1 MANWRYT
8 SNDSHVRG
16 FKGIPAHK
24 MLNVQF
30 RSRGVVVAVIA
41 AAAPVFHA
49 HAAGVP
55 GYPAKPVRLVTG
67 SAPGGGSDMVARTL
81 AEKLSERFGQQVLVD
96 NRPGAGGAIG
106 ADVVA
111 KANADGYT
119 LLINTGSAIAVNPAL
134 QTQPYDVKR
143 DFSPV
148 MLVSRAPFVLAVNP
162 ALPAKTVND
171 VIQLAKANPKK
182 YSYASSGI
190 GAMSHLAMELFK
202 NMSGVNVVHVPY
214 RGSAPAAFDLIA
226 GQVQLAMNNIVP
238 TLPHVKSGRLRALG
252 VSGPLRSP
260 VLPEVPTVAEAGL
273 PGYEAVQWYG
283 VLLPAKVPRPIAALL
298 HKEITAVLQIP
309 IVRTRL
315 TEEGGDV
322 VGGTPEQFAAY
333 IALETE
339 KWAKVVKAAGVKA
352 E

>member
-1 MANWRYT
+1 M
-8 SNDSHVRG
+8 
-16 FKGIPAHK
+16 
-24 MLNVQF
+24 VQLCF
-30 RSRGVVVAVIA
+30 SIRRVAGVVIA
-41 AAAPVFHA
+41 AAVPVA
-49 HAAGVP
+49 ASVAAGLP
-55 GYPAKPVRLVTG
+55 GYPAKPLRMVTG
-67 SAPGGGSDMVARTL
+67 SAPGGGSDFVARAL

-111 KANADGYT
+111 KANPDGYT
-119 LLINTGSAIAVNPAL
+119 LLLNTGSAIAVNPAL
-134 QTQPYDVKR
+134 QTLPYDVTR
-143 DFSPV
+143 DFAPV
-148 MLVSRAPFVLAVNP
+148 MQVSRAPFVLAVNP
-162 ALPAKTVND
+162 ALPVKTASD
-171 VIQLAKANPKK
+171 LIRLAKANQGK

-202 NMSGVNVVHVPY
+202 NMAGVHVVHVPY
-214 RGSAPAAFDLIA
+214 RGSAPAAVDLIA

-260 VLPEVPTVAEAGL
+260 VLPEVPTVAESAL
-273 PGYEAVQWYG
+273 PGYEAMQWYG
-283 VLLPAKVPRPIAALL
+283 VLLPAKVPKPVAALL
-298 HKEITAVLQIP
+298 HREITAVLQIP

-315 TEEGGDV
+315 TEEGGDI
-322 VGGTPEQFAAY
+322 VGGTPQQFAAY

>member
-1 MANWRYT
+1 MTRAGSFLYC
-8 SNDSHVRG
+8 
-16 FKGIPAHK
+16 
-24 MLNVQF
+24 
-30 RSRGVVVAVIA
+30 IA
-41 AAAPVFHA
+41 AAAVSALAPVA
-49 HAAGVP
+49 VTHAADSLK
-55 GYPAKPVRLVTG
+55 YPAKPLRLVTG
-67 SAPGGGSDMVARTL
+67 SAPGGGSDFVARTL
-81 AEKLSERFGQQVLVD
+81 AEKLSERFGQPVLVD

-119 LLINTGSAIAVNPAL
+119 LLINTGSGIAVNPAL
-134 QTQPYDVKR
+134 QALPYDVKR
-143 DFSPV
+143 DFAPV
-148 MLVSRAPFVLAVNP
+148 LQVSRAPFVLAVNP
-162 ALPAKTVND
+162 ALPAKTVIEL
-171 VIQLAKANPKK
+171 IQLAKASPNR

-202 NMSGVNVVHVPY
+202 NMAAVNVVHVPY
-214 RGSAPAAFDLIA
+214 RGSAPAAGDLIA

-238 TLPHVKSGRLRALG
+238 TLPHVKSGRLRALA

-260 VLPEVPTVAEAGL
+260 VLPEVPMVAESGL
-273 PGYEAVQWYG
+273 PGYEAMQWYG
-283 VLLPAKVPRPIAALL
+283 VLLPAKVPRPITALL
-298 HKEITAVLQIP
+298 HREITAVLHIP

-333 IALETE
+333 IAQETE
-339 KWAKVVKAAGVKA
+339 KWGRVVKAAGVKA

>member
-1 MANWRYT
+1 MALAT
-8 SNDSHVRG
+8 S
-16 FKGIPAHK
+16 
-24 MLNVQF
+24 
-30 RSRGVVVAVIA
+30 GVAGM
-41 AAAPVFHA
+41 A
-49 HAAGVP
+49 HAASVP
-55 GYPAKPVRLVTG
+55 GYPTKPLRLVTG
-67 SAPGGGSDMVARTL
+67 SAPGGGSDFVARAL
-81 AEKLSERFGQQVLVD
+81 AEKLSERFGQPVLVD

-119 LLINTGSAIAVNPAL
+119 LLLNTGSAIAVNPAL
-134 QTQPYDVKR
+134 QTLPYDVKR
-143 DFSPV
+143 DFAPV
-148 MLVSRAPFVLAVNP
+148 MQVSRAPFVLAVNP
-162 ALPAKTVND
+162 GLPVKSVSD
-171 VIQLAKANPKK
+171 VIKLAKAHPKK

-202 NMSGVNVVHVPY
+202 NMAGVEVVHVPY
-214 RGSAPAAFDLIA
+214 RGSAPAAVDLIA

-260 VLPEVPTVAEAGL
+260 VLPDVPTVAEAAL
-273 PGYEAVQWYG
+273 PGYEAMQWYG

-298 HKEITAVLQIP
+298 HREITAVLQIP
-309 IVRTRL
+309 MVRTRL

-333 IALETE
+333 IAQETE
-339 KWAKVVKAAGVKA
+339 KWAKVVRAANVRA

>member
-1 MANWRYT
+1 M
-8 SNDSHVRG
+8 G
-16 FKGIPAHK
+16 FS
-24 MLNVQF
+24 M
-30 RSRGVVVAVIA
+30 
-41 AAAPVFHA
+41 PVFSA
-49 HAAGVP
+49 CRKPVACLLCALSMLGMCVAWTFNASAASP
-55 GYPAKPVRLVTG
+55 LHYPAKPLRLVTG
-67 SAPGGGSDMVARTL
+67 SAPGGGSDFVARTL
-81 AEKLSERFGQQVLVD
+81 AEKLSERFGQPVLVD

-106 ADVVA
+106 ADLVA

-134 QTQPYDVKR
+134 QAQPYDVKR
-143 DFSPV
+143 DFAPV
-148 MLVSRAPFVLAVNP
+148 MQVSRAPFVLAVNP
-162 ALPAKTVND
+162 ALPAKTV
-171 VIQLAKANPKK
+171 VELIQLVKAQPQK

-202 NMSGVNVVHVPY
+202 NMAGVSVVHVPY
-214 RGSAPAAFDLIA
+214 RGSAPAAVDLIA

-260 VLPEVPTVAEAGL
+260 VLPEVPTVAEAAL
-273 PGYEAVQWYG
+273 PGYEAMQWYG
-283 VLLPAKVPRPIAALL
+283 VLLPAKVPLPIAALL
-298 HKEITAVLQIP
+298 HREITAVLQIP

-322 VGGTPEQFAAY
+322 VGGTPQQFASY

>member
-1 MANWRYT
+1 MIDAGLLLR
-8 SNDSHVRG
+8 
-16 FKGIPAHK
+16 
-24 MLNVQF
+24 
-30 RSRGVVVAVIA
+30 RGVIACVV
-41 AAAPVFHA
+41 AAAPVFGTY
-49 HAAGVP
+49 AAGVP

-260 VLPEVPTVAEAGL
+260 VLPEVPTVAASGL
-273 PGYEAVQWYG
+273 PGYEALQWYG
-283 VLLPAKVPRPIAALL
+283 VLLPVKVPTPIAALL
-298 HKEITAVLQIP
+298 HREITAVLQIP
-309 IVRTRL
+309 LVRMRL
-315 TEEGGDV
+315 TEEGGDI
-322 VGGTPEQFAAY
+322 VGGTPGEFADF
-333 IALETE
+333 IARETV
-339 KWAKVVKAAGVKA
+339 KWAQVVKAAGVKA

>member
-1 MANWRYT
+1 MIDAGLLLR
-8 SNDSHVRG
+8 
-16 FKGIPAHK
+16 
-24 MLNVQF
+24 
-30 RSRGVVVAVIA
+30 RGVIACVV
-41 AAAPVFHA
+41 AAAPVFGTY
-49 HAAGVP
+49 AAGVP

>member
-1 MANWRYT
+1 MTNT
-8 SNDSHVRG
+8 LVSLVRCAA
-16 FKGIPAHK
+16 I
-24 MLNVQF
+24 
-30 RSRGVVVAVIA
+30 AVIA
-41 AAAPVFHA
+41 AASVAAAQVA
-49 HAAGVP
+49 HAAA
-55 GYPAKPVRLVTG
+55 YPTKPLRLVTG
-67 SAPGGGSDMVARTL
+67 SAPGGGSDFVARAL

-111 KANADGYT
+111 KANPDGYT
-119 LLINTGSAIAVNPAL
+119 LLLNTGSAIAVNPSL
-134 QTQPYDVKR
+134 QPQPYDVKR
-143 DFSPV
+143 DFAPV
-148 MLVSRAPFVLAVNP
+148 MQVSRAPFVLAVNP
-162 ALPAKTVND
+162 ALPAKSVSEL
-171 VIQLAKANPKK
+171 IQLAKANPGK

-202 NMSGVNVVHVPY
+202 NMAGVNVVHVPY
-214 RGSAPAAFDLIA
+214 RGSAPAAVDLIA

-260 VLPEVPTVAEAGL
+260 VLPQVPTVAEAAL
-273 PGYEAVQWYG
+273 PGYEAMQWYG
-283 VLLPAKVPRPIAALL
+283 VLLPAKVPKPIAALL
-298 HKEITAVLQIP
+298 HREISAVLQIP

-333 IALETE
+333 IALETA
-339 KWAKVVKAAGVKA
+339 KWARVVKVAGVKA